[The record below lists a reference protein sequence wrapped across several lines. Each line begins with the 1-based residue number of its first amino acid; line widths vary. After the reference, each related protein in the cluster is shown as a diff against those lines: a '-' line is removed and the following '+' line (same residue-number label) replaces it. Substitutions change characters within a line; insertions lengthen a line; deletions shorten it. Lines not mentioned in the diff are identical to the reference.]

1 MNWPE
6 DDETETRMRTAHDQ
20 AASRLGLVCAGP
32 AAWGYLGRT
41 IGRRAGDTWLRVAS
55 VPVDRPS
62 RLPGEGIIGAAQVV
76 PESVPRARLISVL
89 DWNEP
94 GYAYQADL
102 SQFIDAPVIAPQ
114 RPDLDRDPGLP
125 DQWWSELRLALAEL
139 ASVDTPTIRGR
150 DGWIAKAFPTFLG
163 VPAPERIERETGHA
177 DLHWGNLTAD
187 PLTLLDWERW
197 GCVPVGYDP
206 GLLHAHSL
214 RVPAVAAR
222 VRAEFAQVLD
232 TPAGRTGELVALAE
246 MLQAVGRGWYPELA
260 PLLAYRAQE
269 LTGIVPPGLVSTFTD
284 VQLRTT

>member
-125 DQWWSELRLALAEL
+125 DQWWAELRLALAEL

-197 GCVPVGYDP
+197 GRVPVGYDP

-222 VRAEFAQVLD
+222 IRAEYAHVLD
-232 TPAGRTGELVALAE
+232 TPTGRTGELVALAE
-246 MLQAVGRGWYPELA
+246 MLQAVARGWYPELA
-260 PLLAYRAQE
+260 PHLAARAHE
-269 LTGIVPPGLVSTFTD
+269 LTGTRPPEPRNAELA
-284 VQLRTT
+284 R